1 MIVEQIAP
9 AGPTAWLAAVG
20 LAHLTKEPLDAVEVA
35 LLASDGKQV
44 PSVPSRWVKTGTA
57 WSLEIDGTPADFDA
71 LLGWYAAR
79 FDTWRTG
86 GETGNGRTAGRDP
99 WWRTRGNTN
108 VDGIGRALYAELA
121 TIKTPVDVARELAGR
136 AGTLPTDKAAG
147 WVIDRQW
154 VTLETDEQ
162 PMRRPLIRYAL
173 AYVGATVAQW
183 WPGHMV
189 GRLAVGHLWDGQ
201 PGDHPLGG
209 HVAITWEPVQDRT
222 GHYPPWWG
230 AGEYVTIPAATWA
243 NQVRDRWMDYWVRSE
258 ILGRTEASR
267 IWPGRLPS
275 PHLTRGAGPLWRRSL
290 LELQA
295 AERQLTA
302 KETPRHQAKAPG
314 APEAGAQP
322 LDIAGVAEH
331 TGLSV
336 ATLRGYVRDKTMP
349 KPDGTMGQSAWW
361 WSSTIDTWQD
371 ARPTPGRPRKPQEED
386 DRDER

>member
-44 PSVPSRWVKTGTA
+44 PSVSSRWVKTGTA
-57 WSLEIDGTPADFDA
+57 WSLEIDAPPADFAA
-71 LLGWYAAR
+71 LLGWYADR
-79 FDTWRTG
+79 FDAWRTG
-86 GETGNGRTAGRDP
+86 VEAGNGPTVGRDP
-99 WWRTRGNTN
+99 WWRMRGNAS
-108 VDGIGRALYAELA
+108 VDGIGRALYTELA
-121 TIKTPVDVARELAGR
+121 AAEVAVDVVSELRGGAGV
-136 AGTLPTDKAAG
+136 LLTDKAGG

-154 VTLETDEQ
+154 VTLEADAP

-189 GRLAVGHLWDGQ
+189 GRRAVGHLWDGQ
-201 PGDHPLGG
+201 PDDHPRGE
-209 HVAITWEPVQDRT
+209 HVAIYWEPVQDKT
-222 GHYPPWWG
+222 GYYPPWWG
-230 AGEYVTIPAATWA
+230 AGEYATIPAAAWG
-243 NQVRDRWMDYWVRSE
+243 NQVRDRWQDDWIRAE
-258 ILGRTEASR
+258 ILGRTEAAR
-267 IWPGRLPS
+267 IWPGRLPA

-295 AERQLTA
+295 AERQLDG
-302 KETPRHQAKAPG
+302 ELTPRPRAKVVG
-314 APEAGAQP
+314 ARETGDQP

-361 WSSTIDTWQD
+361 WASTINVWQD
-371 ARPTPGRPRKPQEED
+371 ARPTPGRPRKTED
-386 DRDER
+386 A